1 MDDVTILTSFNPF
14 SEEDENDQSSYAL
27 VSSLFSKVKNSLS
40 APLSAG
46 PSVAPAHPSVAP
58 DKTPSEL
65 RRPSL
70 HLSNSNQSNKSGS
83 DKPAPFNIVA
93 SHPAP
98 PLVSLTPVVSETPSY
113 AGDYDRPPSRGAA
126 YTPDNPDGGGYTI
139 PGFPIQDSDARSIR
153 TNVSMRRSGSLTKVM
168 RRIRGDGMLQYN
180 SWAVTF
186 KLTQQ

>member
-1 MDDVTILTSFNPF
+1 MESSTDSLSLPPPSAGSSRSRSSTKIVDDVTILTSFNPF

-83 DKPAPFNIVA
+83 DKPAPFNIVEVFFV
-93 SHPAP
+93 AP
-98 PLVSLTPVVSETPSY
+98 WE
-113 AGDYDRPPSRGAA
+113 
-126 YTPDNPDGGGYTI
+126 
-139 PGFPIQDSDARSIR
+139 
-153 TNVSMRRSGSLTKVM
+153 
-168 RRIRGDGMLQYN
+168 
-180 SWAVTF
+180 
-186 KLTQQ
+186 